1 MAKEIKSPTVDV
13 TTLAKLFNLTAM
25 RAQQRATGN
34 AALRKMVGK

>member
-1 MAKEIKSPTVDV
+1 MSEETKPPTVPA

-25 RAQQRATGN
+25 RVQQRATGN